1 MAQVTKVMV
10 GEDGL
15 AWHAK
20 IATISVDG
28 KRIKIS
34 RSIESTTPLEM
45 ELGFIEGEFTVET
58 ERFSHICKY
67 KEKGRTVK
75 NNDPSICR

>member
-10 GEDGL
+10 DEDGL

-28 KRIKIS
+28 KRIEIS
-34 RSIESTTPLEM
+34 ISIESKTPLEM
-45 ELGFIEGEFTVET
+45 EPGFIEKEFTVET
-58 ERFSHICKY
+58 GRFSHIFRKNLR
-67 KEKGRTVK
+67 KKGK
-75 NNDPSICR
+75 P